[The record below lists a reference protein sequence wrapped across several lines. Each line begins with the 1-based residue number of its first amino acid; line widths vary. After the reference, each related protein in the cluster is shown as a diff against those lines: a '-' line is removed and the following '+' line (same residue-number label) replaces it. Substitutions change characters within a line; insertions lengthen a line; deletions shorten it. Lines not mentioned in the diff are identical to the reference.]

1 MAKKKKRNV
10 TVNYNGEPLK
20 PNEVLVL
27 SHQDDL
33 FIRTNVTNPDSI
45 VTVTIAGVPF
55 KAVLMAVDRKFEK
68 IAKAQFNSW
77 QNEEMGHLGH
87 RMKDESI
94 EDRQERELPER
105 GQTRSAE
112 DEVIE
117 KENLLEKFAE
127 LLKADPQSACAAMLK
142 AYGVTGAE
150 FEVKMKLKHNASN
163 KAQNKMMSLL
173 ETLMADQE
181 VDIRANKTDKTEY
194 YLKVAEELL
203 AEIISIV
210 Y

>member
-1 MAKKKKRNV
+1 MAKRKKKNV

-27 SHQDDL
+27 SHQDSL

-55 KAVLMAVDRKFEK
+55 KAVLMAVDRKFKK

-77 QNEEMGHLGH
+77 QNEEMGHLGR

-94 EDRQERELPER
+94 EDRQERDLPER

-127 LLKADPQSACAAMLK
+127 LLKVDPQSAYAAMLK
-142 AYGVTGAE
+142 AYGVTGTE
-150 FEVKMKLKHNASN
+150 FGVKMKLKHNASN

-173 ETLMADQE
+173 EALVADQE
-181 VDIRANKTDKTEY
+181 VDIRANKTNKTEY

>member
-1 MAKKKKRNV
+1 
-10 TVNYNGEPLK
+10 
-20 PNEVLVL
+20 
-27 SHQDDL
+27 
-33 FIRTNVTNPDSI
+33 
-45 VTVTIAGVPF
+45 
-55 KAVLMAVDRKFEK
+55 
-68 IAKAQFNSW
+68 
-77 QNEEMGHLGH
+77 MGHLGH

-127 LLKADPQSACAAMLK
+127 LLKVDPQSACAAMLK

-173 ETLMADQE
+173 ETLMADQK

-194 YLKVAEELL
+194 YYAKRITE
-203 AEIISIV
+203 
-210 Y
+210 

>member
-1 MAKKKKRNV
+1 MAKKNV

-27 SHQDDL
+27 SHQDNL

-45 VTVTIAGVPF
+45 VTVTVAGVPV
-55 KAVLMAVDRKFEK
+55 KAVLIAVDREFEK
-68 IAKAQFNSW
+68 MAKAQFNSW

-105 GQTRSAE
+105 GQSRSAE
-112 DEVIE
+112 DEVVE

-127 LLKADPQSACAAMLK
+127 LLRVDPQSACAAMLR

-150 FEVKMKLKHNASN
+150 FEEKMKLKHNASN

-173 ETLMADQE
+173 EALMAGQN
-181 VDIRANKTDKTEY
+181 VDIRVNKTDRTDY
-194 YLKVAEELL
+194 YLKVAKELL
-203 AEIISIV
+203 AVIISIM